1 MWLDRP
7 LTLASGSA
15 TRRSILSAAGLSV
28 VVAVPN
34 PDVEITAKSAFH
46 GPVESLPAAL
56 AAAKARSVAPGH
68 PGLVLGADQILLH
81 AGRVYEKPRSRAEA
95 ENALMSLSGQS
106 HTLVSSLSVWCDADE
121 IWRFTDQAKLTMRT
135 LSAADVDSYLDRIG
149 ETAFMS
155 VGAYQVEGPG
165 IQLFESIEGD
175 HFTILGLPLLP
186 LLGFLRRYKPGA
198 GQ

>member
-81 AGRVYEKPRSRAEA
+81 GGRVFNKPQNRSEA
-95 ENALMSLSGQS
+95 VHTLSTLSGSQHQLIS
-106 HTLVSSLSVWCDADE
+106 ALSLWRDGSE
-121 IWRFTDQAKLTMRT
+121 IWGHSSYALLTVRPLT
-135 LSAADVDSYLDRIG
+135 NSDIESYLDHVG
-149 ETAFMS
+149 NKAFAS

-165 IQLFESIEGD
+165 IQLFEAIEGD

-186 LLGFLRRYKPGA
+186 LLGFLRHEMRGTRP
-198 GQ
+198 